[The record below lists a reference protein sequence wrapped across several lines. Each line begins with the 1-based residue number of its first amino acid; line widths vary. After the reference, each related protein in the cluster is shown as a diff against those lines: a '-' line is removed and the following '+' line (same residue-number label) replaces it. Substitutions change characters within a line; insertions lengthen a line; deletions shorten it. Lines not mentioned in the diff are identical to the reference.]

1 MSVRLGDALFNKPG
15 GKALKTIL
23 SLLAVAMIAALLV
36 WKLAFIQQNWE
47 VFAAGIL
54 LASLVVFFVSFE
66 RSRISSREVVLIAAL
81 AALAAVCRVPF
92 APLPGVQPTTF
103 LVIVS
108 GYVFGAR
115 SGFMVGAIAALA
127 SNFFLGQGP
136 WTPFQMLFWGLIGA
150 SAGFLG
156 RVAPKAGRAVM
167 LSFSAAWGY
176 LFGWLMN
183 LYFVVF
189 FIKPLTW
196 KTVFLAYVAS
206 FPMDTMHALS
216 NVCFY
221 LLLGPPVIKILRRF
235 QEKMTY
241 EEM

>member
-1 MSVRLGDALFNKPG
+1 MA
-15 GKALKTIL
+15 
-23 SLLAVAMIAALLV
+23 LLA
-36 WKLAFIQQNWE
+36 WKVKFVHQNWE
-47 VFAAGIL
+47 VFAGIVL
-54 LASLVVFFVSFE
+54 LASLVIFFASFE
-66 RSRISSREVVLIAAL
+66 RSAISSREVVLIAAL

-150 SAGFLG
+150 SAGLLG
-156 RVAPKAGRAVM
+156 KVAPRASRAVM
-167 LSFSAAWGY
+167 VSFGAVWGY
-176 LFGWLMN
+176 IFGWLMN
-183 LYFVVF
+183 FFFVVF

-196 KTVFLAYVAS
+196 NTVLLAYVAS
-206 FPMDTMHALS
+206 FPSDTMHALS

-221 LLLGPPVIKILRRF
+221 LLLGPSVIKILKRF

-241 EEM
+241 VEM

>member
-1 MSVRLGDALFNKPG
+1 MSARPVSKVLKVSAILFT
-15 GKALKTIL
+15 A
-23 SLLAVAMIAALLV
+23 AVIMALLT
-36 WKLAFIQQNWE
+36 WKLPVIHQNWE
-47 VFAAGIL
+47 VVAAVLL
-54 LASLVVFFVSFE
+54 LASLVIFFVSFE
-66 RSRISSREVVLIAAL
+66 RSAVSSREVGVIAVL

-103 LVIVS
+103 LVIVT

-115 SGFMVGAIAALA
+115 SGFMVGAVAALV

-136 WTPFQMLFWGLIGA
+136 WTPFQMLFWGFVGA
-150 SAGFLG
+150 SAGLLGEFL
-156 RVAPKAGRAVM
+156 PKASRALMVT
-167 LSFSAAWGY
+167 FGIAWGY

-183 LYFVVF
+183 LFFVVF

-196 KTVFLAYVAS
+196 KAVFLAYAAS
-206 FPMDTMHALS
+206 FPFDTLHALG

-221 LLLGPPVIKILRRF
+221 LLLGPQVIKVLKRF

-241 EEM
+241 VEM